1 MTRYATR
8 HLGAKFGQSS
18 TCSKTTK
25 ELVLSRTHQAAV
37 GYERMLDVERVS
49 GIVRARG
56 DNNFLRPK
64 LSGVLRT
71 PHRACGASFHELQM

>member
-8 HLGAKFGQSS
+8 HLGARFDQSI
-18 TCSKTTK
+18 TCSKSTE

-37 GYERMLDVERVS
+37 GYERMLDVKRV
-49 GIVRARG
+49 GCIVRARG

-71 PHRACGASFHELQM
+71 PHRACEASFHELQV